1 MSINITPNLLLPPP
15 THRSGARGEQA
26 SRWET
31 EWRLDTE
38 RFRAE
43 SERLKG
49 QVEALKEIGGR
60 QREEMRDKE
69 TYLNRY
75 YSVGV

>member
-1 MSINITPNLLLPPP
+1 MSINITPDLLLPPP
-15 THRSGARGEQA
+15 THRSGVRGEQA

-49 QVEALKEIGGR
+49 QVEALKEVAGK

-69 TYLNRY
+69 TSLNRY
-75 YSVGV
+75 CTV